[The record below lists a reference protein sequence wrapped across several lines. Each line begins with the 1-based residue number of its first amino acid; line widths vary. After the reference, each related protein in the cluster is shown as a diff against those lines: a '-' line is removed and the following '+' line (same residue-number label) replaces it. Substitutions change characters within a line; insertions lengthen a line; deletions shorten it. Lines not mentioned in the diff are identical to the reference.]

1 MSNTKRK
8 LNKQNNDSK
17 ESSFHIGLL
26 KTQHKLRAGEFIK
39 DVWKARSIASID
51 KHLSEDFVDH
61 NSWLGVT
68 KDLKSWKLGF
78 QHFRKSF
85 PKYKF
90 SLDKLV
96 SEGDIVAIK
105 YNITIRVKQNSLS
118 GNDLDD
124 NQVTLSGVDMYRI
137 AKGKIVERW
146 GLDINNSITQ
156 TQRIYN

>member
-1 MSNTKRK
+1 MSDTKRK
-8 LNKQNNDSK
+8 LDEQDSGSK
-17 ESSFHIGLL
+17 KSSSPIGLL

-39 DVWKARSIASID
+39 DIWEARDISSID

-68 KDLKSWKLGF
+68 KDLKSWKTGLELF
-78 QHFRKSF
+78 SKKF
-85 PKYKF
+85 PNYKF
-90 SLDKLV
+90 SLDKLI

-105 YNITIRVKQNSLS
+105 YNITIGVKQDNLK
-118 GNDLDD
+118 D
-124 NQVTLSGVDMYRI
+124 NQVTLSGVDMYHI

-156 TQRIYN
+156 TQRVYN